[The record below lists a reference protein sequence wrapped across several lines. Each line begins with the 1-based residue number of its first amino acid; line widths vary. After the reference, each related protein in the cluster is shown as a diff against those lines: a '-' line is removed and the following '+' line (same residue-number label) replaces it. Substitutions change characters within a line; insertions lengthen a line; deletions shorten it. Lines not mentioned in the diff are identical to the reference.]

1 MQNNFI
7 NCCKRG
13 NSILLGVFYRPPSS
27 GTDTIKELAKCLDLL
42 NLPSRRKLSNV
53 ILTGD
58 FNFPHIKWDEGQPIR
73 NTMENEVT
81 DSFLQVV
88 ENNFLFQHVE
98 EATRITP
105 TTSNILDLVF
115 TTHPNAIFD
124 VHIIPGIS
132 DHDAIVFT
140 THSCAKKQKYNARK
154 MYQFSQADFVL
165 TYTLLQ

>member
-1 MQNNFI
+1 M
-7 NCCKRG
+7 
-13 NSILLGVFYRPPSS
+13 
-27 GTDTIKELAKCLDLL
+27 
-42 NLPSRRKLSNV
+42 
-53 ILTGD
+53 
-58 FNFPHIKWDEGQPIR
+58 
-73 NTMENEVT
+73 
-81 DSFLQVV
+81 
-88 ENNFLFQHVE
+88 E

-154 MYQFSQADFVL
+154 MYQFSQADFEQFRADLYAAPMSDIIDSSNIEKSWYLWKTMVL
-165 TYTLLQ
+165 SIADMNIPQKQPSCKHHLPWMNSEIRGFDEETQ